1 MKVNSAKAYRQW
13 IKSQE
18 DRSEVDEDF
27 IGCSY
32 DAGDKKIKGF
42 FNLFHGKKDDIE
54 KYLPSL
60 LDIAEDNQAIYE
72 FLQNAVD
79 CDATHFWAF
88 YNEQYFLAVNNGT
101 KFSLDGISSI
111 LNIAQSTKTT
121 SSSIGRLGIGFKL
134 AHRLVGK
141 GNGTQEL
148 VHGNKGPI
156 MFSWDKPEQLEALMS
171 SEGIEYE
178 GLDENPY
185 LFKIAITNF
194 PANAGEHV
202 RNLDYEDA
210 IVFPESELNELRS
223 YVLDCLHELF
233 VEDSKS
239 FRQGTLFF
247 IKLGE
252 NKKTLLDSDLDTLK
266 NGIEYSMNTLK
277 QLENICFN
285 GETIQKKELVINEGS
300 IDKTS
305 ERFMEIDPQYK
316 DYDILYSFGFLPLDF
331 TSENYNQAVS
341 QLRQSPNFYKYFPM
355 GDEVDNMA
363 LFIHS
368 DSFQIE
374 ANRRK
379 LSNHH
384 TNCELLPDIADFITR
399 TLNTYKENDRKKFLQ
414 LYASILLTDEPS
426 SQEKEWMQEVFFDT
440 LFSVLSSDIPTI
452 SGFSNHVDKVKVK
465 EVKMNIPLT
474 EIGLAE
480 YEWFY
485 WDSNHNEIID
495 ASINEDKLGLEEW
508 NINDI
513 IEEANLQ
520 QLNSWLA
527 TCTDGDFDCFIA
539 EIKATTTTNAAKQ
552 LLPQIK
558 LFKVGDKRMSQD
570 EIIADIDCVILTER
584 TKSIKTILEKAGMRC
599 TTDTLE
605 SHPLCNLLKA
615 QEEKQLFENIKTKLE
630 EEQNWKELTPS
641 DKLELITCLKNFE
654 NVGEAAIKRL
664 KIFNNLDEKQCA
676 LEYLIPFSE
685 HVEVWQR
692 PYIICQ
698 DENFSEIQ
706 TYLVSSDKFFSEIVE
721 KFYKDIIS
729 SETSIDELH
738 AIYQKNGISWPEGL
752 SLNLIDTYGCTEEVL
767 SIIEKNP
774 SKTAVDKFLKKLGV
788 LNISSKKSYPSDSF
802 EYRCIQVAA
811 KVESSTIRNIIKI
824 DDTIL
829 TKFASSNELSF
840 RCKNSQGI
848 ERTYTMKLSDILPDD
863 TQCALYGRVADMF
876 SAIYNYR
883 VIFSADSSDV
893 SNVISRLK
901 DKLTPDNV
909 IITPAQYIFIL
920 FTRWQSNYSSL
931 SYWVNNNYISF
942 GQSQSQIGKTIA
954 QILDYAFQHN
964 LADALVQYKLE
975 WIWRQHVSGKYLFSS
990 DYTIENERAY
1000 NEIEVWC
1007 AQDTQKKELLKK
1019 LDMHFEDSAEIK
1031 RRKKFKEN
1039 SFEVWDGE
1047 SFPNQFLAWVS
1058 SLAPIEGKI
1067 QMKLLLSI
1075 CEKFPKSNIIHK
1087 DYVEDDFVGTPELNT
1102 QKYLEW
1108 KPSKSISIYLLE
1120 KEMPC
1125 RIIYNK
1131 IIISRDNVGDYH
1143 YFNDTKHLYI
1153 RGCEESEIAGVL
1165 AKVYQDNS
1173 IPLFEYRDYTSVCF
1187 DSYEEQLAKNREI
1200 EFLREEIEKLQN
1212 DKHDKSHE
1220 EESNREKERKEYEQ
1234 RIRDFLGGSFSLSDY
1249 NTKSEHIIACYRILN
1264 YLINQGY
1271 IIADDFDKR
1280 AFVAAG
1286 MYKRIKLQN
1295 GTYVNPCGAKWGIWY
1310 IHPNIWRDIIDNG
1323 NWACICTG
1331 NNGSDFEIVKSIED
1345 LKRNAK
1351 LAKNVLMRLHPS
1363 GIYDIMDVID
1373 SVFPGNGNGNM
1384 DIHLMLKLHDTPNE
1398 EINSLFDKAFNAD
1411 TNNFTLD

>member
-18 DRSEVDEDF
+18 DRPEVDEDF
-27 IGCSY
+27 IGCSHE
-32 DAGDKKIKGF
+32 AGNKKIKGF

-111 LNIAQSTKTT
+111 LNIAQSTKNT

-141 GNGTQEL
+141 GNGTHEL

-156 MFSWDKPEQLEALMS
+156 MFSWDAPSQLEALMS

-202 RNLDYEDA
+202 RNLNYEDA

-223 YVLDCLHELF
+223 YALTCLHELF
-233 VEDSKS
+233 DEDHIS
-239 FRQGTLFF
+239 FNQGTLFF

-252 NKKTLLDSDLDTLK
+252 NKKELLDSDLETLK

-285 GETIQKKELVINEGS
+285 GETILKKELVINESS

-305 ERFMEIDPQYK
+305 ERFQEIDPQYK
-316 DYDILYSFGFLPLDF
+316 EYDILYSFGYLPLDF
-331 TSENYNQAVS
+331 SSTDYYESVS

-379 LSNHH
+379 LTNHH
-384 TNCELLPDIADFITR
+384 TNRELLPDIADFIIR
-399 TLNTYKENDRKKFLQ
+399 TLNIYKEKDRNKFLQ
-414 LYASILLTDEPS
+414 LYASILLTDKPS
-426 SQEKEWMQEVFFDT
+426 SQEKEWMHEVFFDK
-440 LFSVLSSDIPTI
+440 LFSSLSNDIPTI

-485 WDSNHNEIID
+485 WESNHNEVID
-495 ASINEDKLGLEEW
+495 ASTNKVKLGIEAW

-513 IEEANLQ
+513 IEKADIQ

-527 TCTDGDFDCFIA
+527 TCSDSDFDSIIA
-539 EIKATTTTNAAKQ
+539 EIKGTTTTNAAKL

-558 LFKVGDKRMSQD
+558 LFKVGDKRMSHD
-570 EIIADIDCVILTER
+570 EIIADIDYVILTEH
-584 TKSIKTILEKAGMRC
+584 TKSIKTILDKVGMKC
-599 TTDTLE
+599 TSDTIE

-615 QEEKQLFENIKTKLE
+615 QEEKKLFESIKTKLE
-630 EEQNWKELTPS
+630 DEQNWEKLTPS
-641 DKLELITCLKNFE
+641 DKLELITSLKDFE
-654 NVGEAAIKRL
+654 NVGDAAIKRL
-664 KIFNNLDEKQCA
+664 KIFNNLNENQCA
-676 LEYLIPFSE
+676 LADLIPFSE
-685 HVEVWQR
+685 QVETWQR
-692 PYIICQ
+692 PYVICKN
-698 DENFSEIQ
+698 ENFNEIQ
-706 TYLVSSDKFFSEIVE
+706 TYLVSSDNFYSEIAE
-721 KFYKDIIS
+721 KFYQDIIS
-729 SETSIDELH
+729 SGTSIDELH

-752 SLNLIDTYGCTEEVL
+752 TLNLIDTYGCTEEVL
-767 SIIEKNP
+767 YIIEKNP
-774 SKTAVDKFLKKLGV
+774 SKTAVDKFLKKLGA
-788 LNISSKKSYPSDSF
+788 LNISSGKSYPSNSF

-811 KVESSTIRNIIKI
+811 KVESSTIRYTIKI
-824 DDTIL
+824 DGIEL
-829 TKFASSNELSF
+829 AKFASSNELSF
-840 RCKNSQGI
+840 KCKNSQGI
-848 ERTYTMKLSDILPDD
+848 ERTFTMKLSDILPDD

-876 SAIYNYR
+876 SSIANYR
-883 VIFSADSSDV
+883 AIFSADSSDV
-893 SNVISRLK
+893 SNVIHRLT
-901 DKLTPDNV
+901 DKLSPDNV

-942 GQSQSQIGKTIA
+942 GQTQSQIGRTIA
-954 QILDYAFQHN
+954 QIMDYAFQHN
-964 LADALVQYKLE
+964 LADVLVQYKLE
-975 WIWRQHVSGKYLFSS
+975 WIWRQHVRGKYLFSS

-1007 AQDTQKKELLKK
+1007 GQDPQKKELLKK
-1019 LDMHFEDSAEIK
+1019 LDMLFEDSAEIK
-1031 RRKKFKEN
+1031 RRKRFKEN

-1047 SFPNQFLAWVS
+1047 SFPSQFLAWVS
-1058 SLAPIEGKI
+1058 SLAPIEGKN
-1067 QMKLLLSI
+1067 QKKLLLSI
-1075 CEKFPKSNIIHK
+1075 CEKFHKSNIIHK
-1087 DYVEDDFVGTPELNT
+1087 DYVEDDFVGAPELNT

-1108 KPSKSISIYLLE
+1108 KPSKSISIYLLD

-1125 RIIYNK
+1125 RIVYNET
-1131 IIISRDNVGDYH
+1131 IISLDNVGDYH
-1143 YFNDTKHLYI
+1143 YFRDTKHLYI

-1165 AKVYQDNS
+1165 AKVYQDSS

-1187 DSYEEQLAKNREI
+1187 DSYEEQIAKNREI
-1200 EFLREEIEKLQN
+1200 EFLREENEKLKKGSQN
-1212 DKHDKSHE
+1212 QKQ
-1220 EESNREKERKEYEQ
+1220 EESYREKERQEYEQ
-1234 RIRDFLGGSFSLSDY
+1234 RIRDFLGGSFSLSEY
-1249 NTKSEHIIACYRILN
+1249 STNSEHIISCFRILS
-1264 YLINQGY
+1264 YLRNQGHQ
-1271 IIADDFDKR
+1271 IANDFDQR
-1280 AFVAAG
+1280 AFVASG
-1286 MYKRIKLQN
+1286 SYKRIKLQN
-1295 GTYVNPCGAKWGIWY
+1295 GFFVNPCGAKWGIWY
-1310 IHPNIWRDIIDNG
+1310 IHPNVWRDITENG
-1323 NWACICTG
+1323 NWACVCTG
-1331 NNGSDFEIVKSIED
+1331 NGENDFDMIKSVDDIK
-1345 LKRNAK
+1345 LKAQ
-1351 LAKNVLMRLHPS
+1351 LANNVLMRMHRT
-1363 GIYDIMDVID
+1363 GFHGIMDVIE
-1373 SVFPGNGNGNM
+1373 SVYPGQGNQDM
-1384 DIHLMLKLHDTPNE
+1384 DIHLMIKLHDTPNE
-1398 EINSLFDKAFNAD
+1398 DLNSLFDKVFNVD
-1411 TNNFTLD
+1411 KDDFSLD